1 MLTGRRYLAMT
12 SHILDEAVSA
22 APAAKPTDTVRKST
36 TSSRCSTRRWIRVR
50 RECPSVRATCTTRRT
65 VRPVVATATTDR
77 PRSADQGESE
87 IGIHLR
93 RARLRYQFIYTG
105 TCSAHLTAQ
114 EDSAMSTKAPRI
126 TDLDEDFAGDPLRH
140 LARYCL
146 PDHLVNLQGLAFV
159 AGYNV
164 DISSRLLDDGGLTYR
179 TVVHRV
185 TADGE
190 LHGSEYI
197 IGMAEYHGAG
207 WTMIPQ
213 GTGTLPD
220 AAVGVE
226 VAVRRTPITSH
237 SSHRLQHQRLGLRR
251 FRRSTAGSAHPCRT
265 RRAPRRRYRRPDHRG
280 GNRPSRSRPA
290 RSTSSMTSAWWRFF
304 PGFDVEVKNR
314 LVGDDHECTLT
325 ARRVDQDGDPVGQ
338 AIVVVSA
345 YRNGEWTIDR
355 SRTGILEGDAAL
367 RPADTGELV
376 NFLFE
381 RINDWDLADE
391 FMRRHDRRRRHRT
404 DRNPTNGH
412 APQARTDR
420 EPARRRS
427 PGSHPLVAGSPAGH
441 RRI

>member
-1 MLTGRRYLAMT
+1 
-12 SHILDEAVSA
+12 
-22 APAAKPTDTVRKST
+22 
-36 TSSRCSTRRWIRVR
+36 
-50 RECPSVRATCTTRRT
+50 
-65 VRPVVATATTDR
+65 
-77 PRSADQGESE
+77 
-87 IGIHLR
+87 
-93 RARLRYQFIYTG
+93 
-105 TCSAHLTAQ
+105 
-114 EDSAMSTKAPRI
+114 MSTKAPRI

-164 DISSRLLDDGGLTYR
+164 DISSRLLDDGGLTYQ

-226 VAVRRTPITSH
+226 VAVRRTPITTLIRRIGSNINDWDFADSGDPQQDRRIRAEHDARHAGGTVDQIIEAETDHLVHARH
-237 SSHRLQHQRLGLRR
+237 SDEFYDVRLVAVL
-251 FRRSTAGSAHPCRT
+251 S
-265 RRAPRRRYRRPDHRG
+265 
-280 GNRPSRSRPA
+280 
-290 RSTSSMTSAWWRFF
+290 
-304 PGFDVEVKNR
+304 GFDVEVKNR

-391 FMRRHDRRRRHRT
+391 FIEEDMTVDDVTELTETQRTAMRRKLAQTANLPVDDLR
-404 DRNPTNGH
+404 DLILSL
-412 APQARTDR
+412 
-420 EPARRRS
+420 PARQPVTDEYEGPYSSSAPYSSQREHIAGWLEEYSGRGYYNRQKPTTSSKAFYGRFKCAPGLLWLAEALGENPDTCRTAIERS
-427 PGSHPLVAGSPAGH
+427 AESGSNPASQCGAFRKVVSWPRIVELLDARLAG
-441 RRI
+441 